1 MAHHNKAWHIIK
13 HHADTFRNIKTQQHQ
28 PRKAISGGE
37 AAHPG
42 TRATFQPQGLD
53 LAISAGFWDFVLLH
67 QTLPRPQQ
75 PGRERFVS
83 EGLRAVGFGLGDVCR
98 VSSRTHSP
106 NPVAGLIGRTNGQGL
121 GIDGGAEAAQINL
134 SLSDAQK
141 LLVYPSVL
149 LVLNN

>member
-1 MAHHNKAWHIIK
+1 MRLPILAHVRPSSHRGWTWPLVQDFGISCFSTKPSLDPSSQAGKGLSLRDCELWVLAWVM
-13 HHADTFRNIKTQQHQ
+13 R
-28 PRKAISGGE
+28 
-37 AAHPG
+37 
-42 TRATFQPQGLD
+42 
-53 LAISAGFWDFVLLH
+53 
-67 QTLPRPQQ
+67 
-75 PGRERFVS
+75 
-83 EGLRAVGFGLGDVCR
+83 VG